1 MDVVEPIDL
10 VFQNLF
16 YSVEDKVESKIQKK
30 EVKKIIL
37 NNLTGYF
44 CHGRLTAIMGPSG
57 AGKTSLMEIISGQ
70 SKSGIVTGNLFL
82 NGNLSDIN
90 AIKKRAGFVFQ
101 DDVILNTMTVKEAL
115 YMSALL
121 RLPENISN
129 EEKMN
134 RVNEMISIL
143 HLENCKDTIVGDS
156 LTKGISGGERKRLS
170 VGMEMIINPSI
181 IFLDEPTSGL
191 DTYTAY
197 SLISNLKDL
206 TTTGRTVVSTIHQ
219 PSSEILQLFDDLI
232 LLNHGKIVYQG
243 EVNNLVPY
251 FSNIGY
257 KCPEYTNPS
266 DYIFMNILNPVIV
279 DNKAN
284 NIQNN
289 FQNNIE
295 EKNKYILDCYSN
307 SEMEQNVLNKCNLI
321 NSNPIIL
328 SEKSQKYKPSVYL
341 QLRFLLKRYI
351 KNIIR
356 NKSILRT
363 KLGQAFGLG
372 LIVGLTFLNIPGS
385 DAKAQIQDRNG
396 SLFISSF
403 SQVLLPVIGSLSL
416 FSLER
421 PVIMREVSSGYYEVF
436 GYYLSKM
443 IIEIPL
449 QMIITFITCTII
461 YWLCLFQKKFKK
473 YIIFIGIIE
482 LGSLCGLSI
491 GTAIATAAKNV
502 NIALQFAPFCF
513 VPLILFSGLLINS
526 SSIPPY
532 FTWIQYIS
540 PIRYMYQEV
549 YKNEFRGL
557 YYKGQSLEHYIDD
570 MSFNKISTTLALCLL
585 AAITIILL
593 ILAYLILFISLKN
606 ALSKTKYFLNK
617 NDINELKDIDENNT
631 NVNIIV

>member
-1 MDVVEPIDL
+1 MDVVEQIDL

-30 EVKKIIL
+30 QVKKIIL

-328 SEKSQKYKPSVYL
+328 SEKSQKYKPSVCL
-341 QLRFLLKRYI
+341 QLKFLLKRHI

-356 NKSILRT
+356 NKAILRT

-403 SQVLLPVIGSLSL
+403 SQVLLPVIGSLAL

>member
-1 MDVVEPIDL
+1 MDVVEPINL

-16 YSVEDKVESKIQKK
+16 YTVEDKVESKIQKK

-328 SEKSQKYKPSVYL
+328 SEKSQKYKPSVCL
-341 QLRFLLKRYI
+341 QLKFLLKRHI

-356 NKSILRT
+356 NI
-363 KLGQAFGLG
+363 
-372 LIVGLTFLNIPGS
+372 
-385 DAKAQIQDRNG
+385 
-396 SLFISSF
+396 
-403 SQVLLPVIGSLSL
+403 
-416 FSLER
+416 
-421 PVIMREVSSGYYEVF
+421 
-436 GYYLSKM
+436 
-443 IIEIPL
+443 
-449 QMIITFITCTII
+449 
-461 YWLCLFQKKFKK
+461 
-473 YIIFIGIIE
+473 
-482 LGSLCGLSI
+482 
-491 GTAIATAAKNV
+491 KN
-502 NIALQFAPFCF
+502 
-513 VPLILFSGLLINS
+513 
-526 SSIPPY
+526 
-532 FTWIQYIS
+532 
-540 PIRYMYQEV
+540 
-549 YKNEFRGL
+549 
-557 YYKGQSLEHYIDD
+557 
-570 MSFNKISTTLALCLL
+570 
-585 AAITIILL
+585 
-593 ILAYLILFISLKN
+593 
-606 ALSKTKYFLNK
+606 
-617 NDINELKDIDENNT
+617 
-631 NVNIIV
+631 

>member
-16 YSVEDKVESKIQKK
+16 YTVEDKVESKIQKK

-289 FQNNIE
+289 FQDNIE

-328 SEKSQKYKPSVYL
+328 SEKSQKYKPSICL
-341 QLRFLLKRYI
+341 QLKFLLKRHI

-356 NKSILRT
+356 NKAILKT

-403 SQVLLPVIGSLSL
+403 SQVLLPVIGSLAL

>member
-134 RVNEMISIL
+134 KVNEMISIL

-328 SEKSQKYKPSVYL
+328 SEKSQKYKPSVCL
-341 QLRFLLKRYI
+341 QLKFLLKRHI

-356 NKSILRT
+356 NKAILRT

-403 SQVLLPVIGSLSL
+403 SQVLLPVIGSLAL

>member
-1 MDVVEPIDL
+1 
-10 VFQNLF
+10 
-16 YSVEDKVESKIQKK
+16 
-30 EVKKIIL
+30 
-37 NNLTGYF
+37 
-44 CHGRLTAIMGPSG
+44 MGPSG

-328 SEKSQKYKPSVYL
+328 SEKSQKYKPSVCL
-341 QLRFLLKRYI
+341 QLKFLLKRHI

-356 NKSILRT
+356 NKAILRT

-403 SQVLLPVIGSLSL
+403 SQVLLPVIGSLAL

-502 NIALQFAPFCF
+502 NIALQFSPFCF

>member
-328 SEKSQKYKPSVYL
+328 SEKSQKYKPSVCL
-341 QLRFLLKRYI
+341 QLKFLLKRHI

-356 NKSILRT
+356 NKAILRT

-403 SQVLLPVIGSLSL
+403 SQVLLPVIGSLAL